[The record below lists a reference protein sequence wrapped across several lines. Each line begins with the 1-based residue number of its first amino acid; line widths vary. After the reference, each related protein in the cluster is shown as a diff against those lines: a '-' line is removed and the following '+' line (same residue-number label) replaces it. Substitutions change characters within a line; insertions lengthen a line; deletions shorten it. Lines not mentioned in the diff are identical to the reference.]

1 MTTTPQ
7 ESPIPAKEPTPD
19 EPFSEPTA
27 PEPPTP
33 DMPPTQEP
41 DLGRD
46 REGTPEDEENQ
57 HFNEEAEAARQAAEQ
72 GAALRGFVR

>member
-1 MTTTPQ
+1 
-7 ESPIPAKEPTPD
+7 
-19 EPFSEPTA
+19 
-27 PEPPTP
+27 
-33 DMPPTQEP
+33 MPPTQEP

-46 REGTPEDEENQ
+46 REGTPEDEDNQ